1 MGCQIAVILT
11 MRSALLLSR
20 FTQPG
25 IRVFDVSVEGDLF
38 EDIDVV
44 RTELGL
50 ARSLMIYCLTRHLLR
65 RHT

>member
-25 IRVFDVSVEGDLF
+25 IRVFDVSVESDLF

-44 RTELGL
+44 RTELLG
-50 ARSLMIYCLTRHLLR
+50 R
-65 RHT
+65 RDP